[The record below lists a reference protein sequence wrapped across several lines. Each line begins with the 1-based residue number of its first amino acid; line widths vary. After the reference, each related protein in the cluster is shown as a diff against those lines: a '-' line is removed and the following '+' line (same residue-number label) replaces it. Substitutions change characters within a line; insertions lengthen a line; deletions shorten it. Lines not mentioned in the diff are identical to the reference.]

1 MDGGW
6 IEWTYN
12 WSYMLETRLI
22 SHSIIN
28 SITEVGYLITDLDHE
43 SRKQH
48 NPMVVRVWSGTPAMC
63 MNMAQLADRVCLGVH
78 QVKSKELLSNVFFLT
93 FNDSNDIIGR
103 DGNYTQWG
111 GVVFTENIAIWE
123 GMLPQAE
130 EYIDASADRSCC
142 GKVGPEVGH

>member
-1 MDGGW
+1 MG
-6 IEWTYN
+6 
-12 WSYMLETRLI
+12 
-22 SHSIIN
+22 
-28 SITEVGYLITDLDHE
+28 
-43 SRKQH
+43 
-48 NPMVVRVWSGTPAMC
+48 VRVWSGTPVMC

-78 QVKSKELLSNVFFLT
+78 QVKSKELLTNVFFLT

-130 EYIDASADRSCC
+130 EYIDASADRSCW